1 MDKGGSVGGWGRWRK
16 RTMAVFKRLE
26 EHVHEWEEASERS
39 RHVATGLV
47 NSILELERLDL
58 STSWEK
64 LAGDEVPALMERIE
78 GKMWNEIYTHNDML
92 QQELAALGLIV
103 ARMQLV
109 MSDMDDIVC
118 MASRE
123 SQEEEEEEEE
133 GGERPLFLV
142 SSLPTIADR
151 MRAVVEQ
158 HEEDLKLKCAMAVD
172 MPSRRERVVL
182 TAYLSAWTLQVMI
195 DSSEVKE
202 LSSMLEAE
210 SVLAG
215 VKGP

>member
-1 MDKGGSVGGWGRWRK
+1 
-16 RTMAVFKRLE
+16 MAVFKRLE

-39 RHVATGLV
+39 
-47 NSILELERLDL
+47 SILELERLDL

-64 LAGDEVPALMERIE
+64 LAGDE

-92 QQELAALGLIV
+92 QQ